1 MSQDSAAEID
11 SWIDERGRRCPIPV
25 ISLARAQAAWLR
37 AESSADQVV
46 GVLADD
52 PAAQYDIPAWCR
64 LKGAQFQ
71 GSTPPPDGGA
81 GTGYIVRFSA
91 SRHES

>member
-1 MSQDSAAEID
+1 MTGEVD

-25 ISLARAQAAWLR
+25 ISLARAQAAWLHE
-37 AESSADQVV
+37 ASGLDQVV
-46 GVLADD
+46 AVLADD

-71 GSTPPPDGGA
+71 GSTRAADGGG
-81 GTGYIVRFSA
+81 GTAYIVRFSA